1 MGLFTPT
8 HANVGIELEYQRE
21 LEKWIDAMNKSTL
34 YWLTATYRANEPR
47 TVAQD
52 IRPTDMR
59 PPPKPK
65 RAKRQMPARAL
76 QRRVQDLAK
85 FWQDKFDAMAL
96 ELGEWFA
103 TSVDQR
109 TTGAITNTFAKAGFT
124 VNPVKTP
131 AQRDI
136 MQATVAQN
144 VELIKSI
151 PAENFVDIQGM
162 VMRSVQTGRD
172 LQQLTNDLQSHF
184 GVTRRRAVTIARDQN
199 NKATS
204 ALMAAKQKEQGIEEG
219 IWLHSHGGNVPRT
232 KHVQADGKRFKIGVG
247 LPIGDKGQYVC
258 PGEEIN
264 CRCVWKPIIPGF

>member
-1 MGLFTPT
+1 
-8 HANVGIELEYQRE
+8 LEYQRT

-34 YWLTATYRANEPR
+34 YWLTAAYRANEPR

-59 PPPKPK
+59 PPANAK
-65 RAKRQMPARAL
+65 RARRQMPAKTL
-76 QRRVQDLAK
+76 QRRVRELAA
-85 FWQDKFDAMAL
+85 FWQEKFDAMAL
-96 ELGEWFA
+96 EMSEWF
-103 TSVDQR
+103 TKSVDQR
-109 TTGAITNTFAKAGFT
+109 TTTAVKTTFAKAGFT
-124 VNPVKTP
+124 VKPVHTP

-136 MQATVAQN
+136 LQATVAQN
-144 VELIKSI
+144 IELIKSI
-151 PAENFVDIQGM
+151 PAENFADIQGM
-162 VMRSVQTGRD
+162 VMRSIQTGRD
-172 LQQLTNDLQSHF
+172 LQQLTGDLQKHF

-219 IWLHSHGGNVPRT
+219 IWLHSHGGNTPRP
-232 KHVQADGKRFKIGVG
+232 KHVKADGQRFKIGVG
-247 LPIGDKGQYVC
+247 LPVGPGGKYVV